1 MSVGSGAS
9 FTKALL
15 RSGKKNC
22 MRIVVD
28 SLSFPKTPPGLAL
41 SVSRLRRP
49 A

>member
-28 SLSFPKTPPGLAL
+28 SLSFPKTPPGLARMENAEHAL
-41 SVSRLRRP
+41 S
-49 A
+49 